1 MNDGLLPVIPEKITV
16 HLGASSDRNAENV
29 TVDFPEYIKN
39 CASCEIY
46 PTWPEA
52 SLYANIYAIISFTM
66 NRVYTEY
73 YRTRG
78 YDFDITSNTAE
89 DQSFIRGH
97 AVFDTVNTVVDR
109 IFNSYI
115 KRSGNVE
122 PLFAAYCNGTT
133 TVCRGLS
140 QWGSVSLAQNGYTAY
155 GILKYYY
162 GDDIEIVENAP
173 VGSLR
178 MAEPPM
184 PLRVG
189 IADDAVRFA
198 GLRLNRIGKN
208 YPAIPKISNV
218 SVIFTQETEAAVKEF
233 QRIFG
238 MEQNGTVDQSTWY
251 RIQFVYSG
259 VKRLNE
265 VESEGVSLD
274 EVSLQLPSVMYK
286 GETGIYVSV
295 LQYYLRAV
303 SIYYAEVPSVAVDGI
318 YGDETEAAVKAIQML
333 FGLEPTGAIDRS
345 TLFAI
350 YDVYLGV
357 SDVIRQSSSTAASA
371 YGGQLLTVGSSGED
385 VARLQFYIRT
395 LSSVYESVAPPEI
408 TGTYGPE
415 TERAVKEIQQL
426 FGITVTGITGPLTW
440 DAITGEYELI
450 ADGESFNSGQ
460 YGGDIYDTGARQ

>member
-16 HLGASSDRNAENV
+16 HLGASGNRDAENV
-29 TVDFPEYIKN
+29 TVEFPEYIKN

-52 SLYANIYAIISFTM
+52 SLYANIYAIISFAM
-66 NRVYTEY
+66 NRIYTEY

-97 AVFDTVNTVVDR
+97 AVFDSVNTIVDA

-115 KRSGNVE
+115 RRAGSVE

-133 TVCRGLS
+133 TSCRGLS
-140 QWGSVSLAQNGYTAY
+140 QWGTVSLAEKGYTAF
-155 GILKYYY
+155 GILQYYY
-162 GDDIEIVENAP
+162 GDNIELVENAP
-173 VGSLR
+173 VGDLLL
-178 MAEPPM
+178 AEPPM

-189 IADDAVRFA
+189 IADSAVRFVS
-198 GLRLNRIGKN
+198 LRLNRIGKN
-208 YPAIPKISNV
+208 YPAIPKISNITFV
-218 SVIFTQETEAAVKEF
+218 FTQETEAAVKEF

-274 EVSLQLPSVMYK
+274 EVSLQLPTVMYP
-286 GETGIYVSV
+286 GETGVFISV
-295 LQYYLRAV
+295 LQYYLQAI
-303 SIYYAEVPSVAVDGI
+303 SIYYAEVPSVDVDGI
-318 YGDETEAAVKAIQML
+318 YGEQTEAAVRAIQNL
-333 FGLEPTGAIDRS
+333 FRLEPTGIIDRA

-357 SDVIRQSSSTAASA
+357 SDVIRESNSTAAAA
-371 YGGQLLTVGSSGED
+371 YGGQILAVGSSGED
-385 VARLQFYIRT
+385 VTRLQYYIRVLAT
-395 LSSVYESVAPPEI
+395 VYDSIEPPEI
-408 TGTYGPE
+408 TGTYGE
-415 TERAVKEIQQL
+415 ITEAAVSEIQRL

-450 ADGESFNSGQ
+450 ADGDSFNSGQ
-460 YGGDIYDTGARQ
+460 YGGDIYDTGA

>member
-333 FGLEPTGAIDRS
+333 LSPR
-345 TLFAI
+345 
-350 YDVYLGV
+350 
-357 SDVIRQSSSTAASA
+357 
-371 YGGQLLTVGSSGED
+371 
-385 VARLQFYIRT
+385 AR
-395 LSSVYESVAPPEI
+395 
-408 TGTYGPE
+408 
-415 TERAVKEIQQL
+415 
-426 FGITVTGITGPLTW
+426 
-440 DAITGEYELI
+440 
-450 ADGESFNSGQ
+450 
-460 YGGDIYDTGARQ
+460 

>member
-16 HLGASSDRNAENV
+16 HLGASGNRDAENV
-29 TVDFPEYIKN
+29 TVEFPEYIKN

-52 SLYANIYAIISFTM
+52 SLYANIYAIISFAM
-66 NRVYTEY
+66 NRIYTEY

-97 AVFDTVNTVVDR
+97 AVFDSVNTVVDA

-115 KRSGNVE
+115 RRAGSVE

-133 TVCRGLS
+133 TSCRGLS
-140 QWGSVSLAQNGYTAY
+140 QWGTVSLAEKGYTAF
-155 GILKYYY
+155 GILQYYY
-162 GDDIEIVENAP
+162 GDNIELVENAP
-173 VGSLR
+173 VGDLLL
-178 MAEPPM
+178 AEPPM

-189 IADDAVRFA
+189 IADSAVRFVS
-198 GLRLNRIGKN
+198 LRLNRIGKN
-208 YPAIPKISNV
+208 YPAIPKISNITFV
-218 SVIFTQETEAAVKEF
+218 FTQETEAAVKEF

-274 EVSLQLPSVMYK
+274 EVSLQLPTVMYP
-286 GETGIYVSV
+286 GETGVFISV
-295 LQYYLRAV
+295 LQYYLQAI
-303 SIYYAEVPSVAVDGI
+303 SIYYAEVPSVDVDGI
-318 YGDETEAAVKAIQML
+318 YGEQTEAAVRAIQNL
-333 FGLEPTGAIDRS
+333 FRLEPTGIIDRA

-357 SDVIRQSSSTAASA
+357 SDVIRESNSTAAAA
-371 YGGQLLTVGSSGED
+371 YGGQILAVGSSGED
-385 VARLQFYIRT
+385 VTRLQYYIRVLAT
-395 LSSVYESVAPPEI
+395 VYDSIEPPEI
-408 TGTYGPE
+408 TGTYGE
-415 TERAVKEIQQL
+415 ITEAAVSEIQRL

-450 ADGESFNSGQ
+450 ADGDSFNSGQ
-460 YGGDIYDTGARQ
+460 YGGDIYDTGA